1 MRTSLTLA
9 LAAILCTL
17 LSVPIVQAEEGRL
30 QIGQIKPTNRRAEE
44 TEENAELRGACSGT
58 DDNQRGAPTSR
69 RRCNDS
75 DSSRCVQGR
84 DCEVRE
90 ETCES
95 PTPQRGRRQRR
106 FVQKF
111 AKAMKKFKK
120 NGRARRVE
128 EDDTDYHID
137 SLMGLVNGRNGFPP
151 NPVAM

>member
-30 QIGQIKPTNRRAEE
+30 QISQIKPTNRRAEE
-44 TEENAELRGACSGT
+44 TEEKFVKAMLSCVALALAPTTINAERQLRVEDAT
-58 DDNQRGAPTSR
+58 T
-69 RRCNDS
+69 
-75 DSSRCVQGR
+75 
-84 DCEVRE
+84 
-90 ETCES
+90 
-95 PTPQRGRRQRR
+95 PTPLDAFKVAIAKFEKKPARR